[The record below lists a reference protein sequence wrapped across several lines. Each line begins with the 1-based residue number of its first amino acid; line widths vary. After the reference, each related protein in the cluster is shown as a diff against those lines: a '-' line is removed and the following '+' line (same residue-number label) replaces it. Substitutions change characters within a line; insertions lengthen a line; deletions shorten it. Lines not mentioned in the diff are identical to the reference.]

1 MEALCGGEI
10 YIHHARVVDN
20 NIRTYGVKIC
30 LRSTRDKLEEIR
42 EWLREYYNADRI
54 LLAYDY
60 VDGGR

>member
-10 YIHHARVVDN
+10 YIHPVRVIDN
-20 NIRTYGVKIC
+20 NIRTYGVKIS

-60 VDGGR
+60 VDDGR